1 MFYSTFREAGNTEK
15 TACTENGRSLRD
27 EDITGVRWGT
37 VLDGKELFFY
47 TQNERKPVIK
57 KQRKRREQYGK
68 SDRNIDGGTEL

>member
-1 MFYSTFREAGNTEK
+1 MFYSTFREAG
-15 TACTENGRSLRD
+15 D